1 MMIGFDASGGVA
13 RSRGRLQYGKEIHVP
28 NSRLALY
35 SFYVC
40 VAPAQ
45 LKTNTFQ
52 FPRKNFIILLQAGL
66 GSPMKKTGRK
76 INFIECVFV
85 LLLLREN
92 ELNTKELP
100 MT

>member
-1 MMIGFDASGGVA
+1 MIGCDASGGVA

-52 FPRKNFIILLQAGL
+52 FLRKNFIILLHGL